1 MVKITNG
8 KEIFKVPDSAFETL
22 FKSLGFVKIE
32 NPPVVK
38 AKKEEEN
45 NKEKDEIEE
54 ISEKPISEWTATE
67 VKKFAKAKGIDIS
80 GTKSAAEAKEKVKE
94 FLD

>member
-8 KEIFKVPDSAFETL
+8 KEIFKVPYSAFETL

-38 AKKEEEN
+38 AKKEEDN
-45 NKEKDEIEE
+45 DKEKDEIEE